1 MARVADTLRTS
12 GDKVYAYGNDIADL
26 ASRGLPLDLNGKKYT
41 TKQDY
46 ISQQIIKLKIKAEE
60 ARQSEEQFY
69 TDMNLNLGSYSKNLK
84 ELQDRITRIRS
95 SGLENLT
102 DHSGVIIKEAL
113 GIQSYISS
121 SQFLDPITKLIND
134 RAEYIVQQNP
144 QIGEATVQL
153 TAGMVLDV
161 LSKGINKGD
170 FKTDASI
177 KGFSSRPNT
186 RFNTTLIIERD
197 QNNPGKFIVREAD
210 SNNFHIP
217 SDDKKAIR
225 KMLEA
230 LNIETPQ
237 AKENFYEGL
246 EKIISTYVHGEQA
259 RKAIQFQF
267 RKNIDKYDVVKKP
280 ENIAGFLGEIEFNA
294 IMAILCGNP
303 YMANPTGNL
312 RRTGQYFKGAEVS
325 VDAVVKA
332 CGFQIKNFS
341 LKGEQIT
348 FEAEDKRA
356 GDLFGQ
362 RMELTEMVDLISAYQ
377 YNRPIEGAQNGYSSL
392 YKKVSNF
399 VKGDIQSVF
408 RANADKLIG
417 LSNENYN
424 EFTDDPFESIG
435 GVRGGKNTFFYVKGK
450 LVPASGIYQGLIK
463 SLQGKRNSLKTIS
476 SAMTS
481 ISSPTDTYKYEN
493 MEQALN
499 DNTSRKAAANEIRV
513 SWEVMMDL
521 GKVVNE
527 ALNYIYG

>member
-1 MARVADTLRTS
+1 MPRVADTLRTS

-26 ASRGLPLDLNGKKYT
+26 ASKGLPLGLTGSKYT
-41 TKQDY
+41 TKEDY
-46 ISQQIIKLKIKAEE
+46 ISQQIIQLKAKAEE

-69 TDMNLNLGSYSKNLK
+69 VDMNLNLGSYNKNLK

-95 SGLENLT
+95 SGLGNLT
-102 DHSGVIIKEAL
+102 DHSGVIIKQAL
-113 GIQSYISS
+113 EIQSYIPSS
-121 SQFLDPITKLIND
+121 HFLEPITKLINE
-134 RAEYIVQQNP
+134 RAEYIIEKNP
-144 QIGEATVQL
+144 QIGDTALQI
-153 TAGMVLDV
+153 TAGMVLDI
-161 LSKGINKGD
+161 LSKGINNKD
-170 FKTDASI
+170 FKTDISV
-177 KGFSSRPNT
+177 KGFSSKPT
-186 RFNTTLIIERD
+186 TKFNTTLSIEHDLR
-197 QNNPGKFIVREAD
+197 NPGKFVVREVD

-217 SDDKKAIR
+217 SKDKKII
-225 KMLEA
+225 KQMLEA
-230 LNIETPQ
+230 LGVEAPQ
-237 AKENFYEGL
+237 AKENFCEEI
-246 EKIISTYVHGEQA
+246 EKIILTYVHGEQA

-267 RKNIDKYDVVKKP
+267 RKNIDKYDIIKKP

-312 RRTGQYFKGAEVS
+312 KRTGQYFKGTEVT
-325 VDAVVKA
+325 VDSVVKA

-356 GDLFGQ
+356 GELFGQ

-377 YNRPIEGAQNGYSSL
+377 YNRPINNAQNGYPSL
-392 YKKVSNF
+392 YKKISNF
-399 VKGDIQSVF
+399 VKGDIQSIF

-424 EFTDDPFESIG
+424 ESTDDPFKSIG
-435 GVRGGKNTFFYVKGK
+435 GVRGGKNTFFYVKGR

-463 SLQGKRNSLKTIS
+463 SLQSKRNSLKTIS
-476 SAMTS
+476 SVMTS
-481 ISSPTDTYKYEN
+481 ISSPTDTYKYKN
-493 MEQALN
+493 IEQALN
-499 DNTSRKAAANEIRV
+499 DNTSRKSAANEIRI
-513 SWEVMMDL
+513 SWKVMMDL